1 MRNLSA
7 SPAEK
12 GALVSNAQDDGPAK
26 KAGVVA
32 GDVITAVDGKDVAS
46 PKELARI
53 IGGIAPGKP
62 VDVTLWRAGK
72 SEVVKVDLGE
82 LPGAEK
88 QAALGDDSNNAPEQT
103 DTLADLGLTVTS
115 SDDGKGIVVTA
126 VEPGSDAAERGIEA
140 GDVITSV
147 NTTTISG
154 PSDIAKAMEDA
165 AKAGRKAVLVQVTRD
180 DASRFVT
187 LPVAKG

>member
-1 MRNLSA
+1 M
-7 SPAEK
+7 
-12 GALVSNAQDDGPAK
+12 
-26 KAGVVA
+26 A
-32 GDVITAVDGKDVAS
+32 GDVITAIDGKDVAS

-62 VDVTLWRAGK
+62 VDVTVWREGK

-88 QAALGDDSNNAPEQT
+88 QAALQSDDDKAPAQT
-103 DTLADLGLTVTS
+103 DQLADLGLTVTPA
-115 SDDGKGIVVTA
+115 DDGKGIVVTD
-126 VEPGSDAAERGIEA
+126 VEPGSEAADRGLEA

-147 NTTTISG
+147 NSKEVSG
-154 PSDIAKAMEDA
+154 ADDIAKAMEGA
-165 AKAGRKAVLVQVTRD
+165 SKAGRKAVLVQVTRD